1 MEHIYCYGGTSDQKP
16 TSDHYMLDVSQDF
29 SLSSAVNSWQT
40 VPSGDYVLEPNS
52 LFTMVPFN
60 SSYLIHGGLGY
71 GSTQQYR
78 KNLTVLFD
86 ATTQAWKT
94 VSDNETVSSREA
106 TGTLDSLG
114 RIWYWGGLRTTYHH
128 DFSVLNTQNFS
139 WAFPNNNTPSFVRPR
154 VEHTATLTHSGNS
167 IYFIGGL
174 EINEDGTIVPAP
186 MNEILEYNVI
196 NSTWTLLNTKNS
208 TVPSSRRLHSATA
221 VPNTDL
227 ILIYGGSSTDS
238 PKVVSDYIYLL
249 NTTSLTWS
257 TISLANPDQG
267 ANARFGHSA
276 VLYKQHTLFIIFGV
290 DILGL
295 ARNDFFL
302 LDLEHWQWVT
312 EFKTSD
318 AYTASMTTT
327 TTSSS
332 SPSSNTG
339 LSSEA
344 SATSQQSS
352 GTRLHCS
359 IYLNCLLFFL
369 LLF

>member
-1 MEHIYCYGGTSDQKP
+1 MVAHPQVDEEGKKNI
-16 TSDHYMLDVSQDF
+16 
-29 SLSSAVNSWQT
+29 
-40 VPSGDYVLEPNS
+40 VL
-52 LFTMVPFN
+52 V
-60 SSYLIHGGLGY
+60 H
-71 GSTQQYR
+71 
-78 KNLTVLFD
+78 
-86 ATTQAWKT
+86 
-94 VSDNETVSSREA
+94 
-106 TGTLDSLG
+106 
-114 RIWYWGGLRTTYHH
+114 
-128 DFSVLNTQNFS
+128 
-139 WAFPNNNTPSFVRPR
+139 
-154 VEHTATLTHSGNS
+154 
-167 IYFIGGL
+167 
-174 EINEDGTIVPAP
+174 
-186 MNEILEYNVI
+186 
-196 NSTWTLLNTKNS
+196 LLKS
-208 TVPSSRRLHSATA
+208 K
-221 VPNTDL
+221 
-227 ILIYGGSSTDS
+227 IDS

-257 TISLANPDQG
+257 TVNLANPDQG

-344 SATSQQSS
+344 STTSQQSS